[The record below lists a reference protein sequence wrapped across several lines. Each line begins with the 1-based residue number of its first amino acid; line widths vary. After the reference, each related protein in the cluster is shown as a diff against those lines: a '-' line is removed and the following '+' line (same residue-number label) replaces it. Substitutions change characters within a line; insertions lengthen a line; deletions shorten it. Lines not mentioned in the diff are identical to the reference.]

1 MTALPYSRMTALI
14 SGASSGIGRHFAEQL
29 AARGCRLILTARR
42 QPELQQLAAQLHS
55 RYGSQVLV
63 LPADLAQP
71 GAVPDV
77 CRRIDEAGWQV
88 DLLVN
93 NAGFGK
99 WSHFQAQD
107 AAVYQQM
114 LMLNVLALTELCR
127 HYMPAMRARGGGA
140 VINVASTAAFQPLPY
155 IAVYGASKAYVL
167 HLSEALA
174 AEYADSGVRV
184 LALCPGNTATAFA
197 DVAGADVSGMA
208 ASTPASVVASA
219 LQALDSGRHYRV
231 PGAANYLLAQL
242 PRWLTRRQA
251 TRLVA
256 RLFAGRVPA
265 LGEGV

>member
-1 MTALPYSRMTALI
+1 MTPLPYSRFTALI
-14 SGASSGIGRHFAEQL
+14 SGASSGIGRVFAEQL
-29 AARGCRLILTARR
+29 AARGCRLILSARR
-42 QPELQQLAAQLHS
+42 ASRLQQLADTLQA
-55 RYGSQVLV
+55 RYGCQVLV
-63 LPADLAQP
+63 LPADLARP
-71 GAVPDV
+71 GAVSELQH
-77 CRRIDEAGWQV
+77 RIAEAGWQV

-127 HYMPAMRARGGGA
+127 HYLPAMRSRGSGA

-174 AEYADSGVRV
+174 EEYADSGVRV

-197 DVAGADVSGMA
+197 EVAGADVSGMA
-208 ASTPASVVASA
+208 ASTPEAVVASA
-219 LQALDSGRHYRV
+219 LQALDAGRHYRV